1 MEHKAAKKAKKGIL
15 SIVFSRTALIVMLI
29 LLQIG
34 ALVLMYTILNDYLTY
49 VYWITMAVQ
58 VFVIIYI
65 TNEQGTPEYSRTW
78 ILLILIL
85 PVFGCLFYVY
95 VKLEI
100 GTKYVG
106 ERLVK
111 TKLDTSPYLTQKAEV
126 VEDLRVSK
134 PANAALAYYMNHQLQ
149 FPTYRNTKVTYFSI
163 GQEKFAEMIHQ
174 LKRAEKYIFL
184 EYFIVSEG
192 YMWDTILDIL
202 KEKAKAG
209 VEVRFMYDGMCS
221 ISNLPYNYPEQIR
234 KFGIKC
240 KMFRPIRPILSTTQ
254 NNRDHRKICVVDGKV
269 GFTGGINLADEY
281 INRKERF
288 GYWKDTA
295 VMLEGEAVQSLTML
309 FLQMWNVT
317 EYKPENYENYQT
329 PKSDTLHRELGF
341 VIPYGDSPYD
351 HEDVG
356 KEVYFHILNHAKKYV
371 HIMTPYLILD
381 SEMVDTL
388 TRAAKSG
395 IDVKIIMPHIPD
407 KWYAFAVAKTFY
419 KDLLRAGVQIFEF
432 TPGFVHAKSFV
443 SDDDTA
449 VVGTINLDYRS
460 LYLHFECGVFMYNN
474 PAVRDVERDFQNT
487 LKKCH
492 RISMSDIKKTGIG
505 MKICGRVLRLIA
517 PLM

>member
-15 SIVFSRTALIVMLI
+15 SIVFSSTALIVMLI

-111 TKLDTSPYLTQKAEV
+111 TKLDTSPYLMQKAEV

-134 PANAALAYYMNHQLQ
+134 PANATLAYYMNHQLQ

-234 KFGIKC
+234 KFGI
-240 KMFRPIRPILSTTQ
+240 T
-254 NNRDHRKICVVDGKV
+254 GK
-269 GFTGGINLADEY
+269 
-281 INRKERF
+281 
-288 GYWKDTA
+288 
-295 VMLEGEAVQSLTML
+295 S
-309 FLQMWNVT
+309 
-317 EYKPENYENYQT
+317 
-329 PKSDTLHRELGF
+329 
-341 VIPYGDSPYD
+341 
-351 HEDVG
+351 
-356 KEVYFHILNHAKKYV
+356 
-371 HIMTPYLILD
+371 
-381 SEMVDTL
+381 
-388 TRAAKSG
+388 
-395 IDVKIIMPHIPD
+395 
-407 KWYAFAVAKTFY
+407 
-419 KDLLRAGVQIFEF
+419 
-432 TPGFVHAKSFV
+432 V
-443 SDDDTA
+443 S
-449 VVGTINLDYRS
+449 
-460 LYLHFECGVFMYNN
+460 
-474 PAVRDVERDFQNT
+474 
-487 LKKCH
+487 
-492 RISMSDIKKTGIG
+492 
-505 MKICGRVLRLIA
+505 
-517 PLM
+517 

>member
-1 MEHKAAKKAKKGIL
+1 M
-15 SIVFSRTALIVMLI
+15 
-29 LLQIG
+29 
-34 ALVLMYTILNDYLTY
+34 
-49 VYWITMAVQ
+49 
-58 VFVIIYI
+58 
-65 TNEQGTPEYSRTW
+65 
-78 ILLILIL
+78 
-85 PVFGCLFYVY
+85 FYVY

-106 ERLVK
+106 ERLIK
-111 TKLDTSPYLTQKAEV
+111 TKLDTSPYLMQKAEV

-134 PANAALAYYMNHQLQ
+134 PANATLAYYMNHQLQ

-240 KMFRPIRPILSTTQ
+240 KMFSPIRPILSTTQ

-269 GFTGGINLADEY
+269 GFTGVINLADEY

-356 KEVYFHILNHAKKYV
+356 KEVYFHILNHAKN
-371 HIMTPYLILD
+371 
-381 SEMVDTL
+381 
-388 TRAAKSG
+388 G
-395 IDVKIIMPHIPD
+395 IYH
-407 KWYAFAVAKTFY
+407 
-419 KDLLRAGVQIFEF
+419 DLGSD
-432 TPGFVHAKSFV
+432 PG
-443 SDDDTA
+443 
-449 VVGTINLDYRS
+449 
-460 LYLHFECGVFMYNN
+460 
-474 PAVRDVERDFQNT
+474 Q
-487 LKKCH
+487 
-492 RISMSDIKKTGIG
+492 
-505 MKICGRVLRLIA
+505 
-517 PLM
+517 